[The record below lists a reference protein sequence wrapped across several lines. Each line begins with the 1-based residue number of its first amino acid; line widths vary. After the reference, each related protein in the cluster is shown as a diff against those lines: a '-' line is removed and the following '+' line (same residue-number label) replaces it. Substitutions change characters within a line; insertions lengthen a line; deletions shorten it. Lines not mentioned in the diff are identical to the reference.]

1 MWESTP
7 RRWPHIL
14 GCTLQ
19 DGPSGRSL
27 SVGGILMRGTSS
39 RSQRHPSHILTSHFH
54 LYTPAMPMLL
64 GKDDRRYISYWKSRG
79 PTQPHPTPQ
88 TSLILSF
95 IPFRRS
101 IRMTHADNQYL
112 HVQWTLWWWL
122 ISTAT
127 KGFLYFWIYPMT
139 STFNPHESLSNG
151 HCPCPLSSPS
161 SSIAVVFMI
170 YVSMVH
176 TLFTLFPE
184 LTEWWVSWLF
194 SPHNERVN
202 FSRYSEGNFCCSTN
216 PSQVQILLEIQT
228 PRRCFTPT
236 MGSSSASLTPSVG
249 CGQLMDGIPW
259 PPPLRVEC

>member
-1 MWESTP
+1 
-7 RRWPHIL
+7 
-14 GCTLQ
+14 
-19 DGPSGRSL
+19 
-27 SVGGILMRGTSS
+27 
-39 RSQRHPSHILTSHFH
+39 
-54 LYTPAMPMLL
+54 MLL

-127 KGFLYFWIYPMT
+127 KGFLYFWIYSMA
-139 STFNPHESLSNG
+139 STFNPHGSLSIQWT
-151 HCPCPLSSPS
+151 LSMSIVQPS

-170 YVSMVH
+170 YVSMVQ

-184 LTEWWVSWLF
+184 LTEWSVSWLF
-194 SPHNERVN
+194 HHIIKELTFHDIVKVTFAAP
-202 FSRYSEGNFCCSTN
+202 
-216 PSQVQILLEIQT
+216 QVQICLQNVSGCWKSKYQGELFRICDTFCRVWKAGGQAALSPGVWRRESKPLPPWVQT
-228 PRRCFTPT
+228 PSCAASPNPWGQDFRPNFISLDGFQTPPT
-236 MGSSSASLTPSVG
+236 KMSCTTPHHIPKYEILQKIELSL
-249 CGQLMDGIPW
+249 
-259 PPPLRVEC
+259 

>member
-1 MWESTP
+1 
-7 RRWPHIL
+7 
-14 GCTLQ
+14 
-19 DGPSGRSL
+19 
-27 SVGGILMRGTSS
+27 
-39 RSQRHPSHILTSHFH
+39 
-54 LYTPAMPMLL
+54 MLL
-64 GKDDRRYISYWKSRG
+64 GKDDRHYISYWKSRG
-79 PTQPHPTPQ
+79 PTQPHPTPP

-216 PSQVQILLEIQT
+216 PSQVQILSPKCERWWKSKHQEDALHQ
-228 PRRCFTPT
+228 
-236 MGSSSASLTPSVG
+236 
-249 CGQLMDGIPW
+249 PW
-259 PPPLRVEC
+259 GALPHLQHLLSDVESWSTGYPDHLHWGWNAKG

>member
-79 PTQPHPTPQ
+79 PTQPHPTPP

-170 YVSMVH
+170 YVSMVQ

-184 LTEWWVSWLF
+184 LTEWSVSWLF
-194 SPHNERVN
+194 HHIIKELTFHDIVKVTFAAP
-202 FSRYSEGNFCCSTN
+202 
-216 PSQVQILLEIQT
+216 QILLKFRFCWKSKHQED
-228 PRRCFTPT
+228 
-236 MGSSSASLTPSVG
+236 ASH
-249 CGQLMDGIPW
+249 QPW
-259 PPPLRVEC
+259 GALLHLWHLLSGVDS